1 MSYPKTIRMKD
12 MIFWALGLVL
22 LAGIAYYVMSTQAAS
37 ASAAPA
43 PCNKCPHAKNSIK
56 TNVEPWQ

>member
-1 MSYPKTIRMKD
+1 
-12 MIFWALGLVL
+12 MIFWAIGLVL
-22 LAGIAYYVMSTQAAS
+22 LAGIAYYVMSTQVS
-37 ASAAPA
+37 SPAAPA